1 MALNATVRKT
11 TRVMRIYLLGCGPL
25 VEANEPMEEVVAK
38 CDVVIG
44 SSLIVREV
52 ILKG

>member
-1 MALNATVRKT
+1 
-11 TRVMRIYLLGCGPL
+11 MRIYLLGCGAL
-25 VEANEPMEEVVAK
+25 LEADEPMEEVVAQ